1 MLGGIK
7 MEDRLKNFKNAM
19 KRTVL
24 KDLNFTEEHKKSIRN
39 QIKQL
44 PATSE
49 EDILLAVF
57 QLLKQK
63 RTGFELSRLIR
74 ARGIKKFEN
83 EEGFLY
89 MSLHKFEHKGYLNT
103 YWDEPDIK
111 YYQLSSKGIKLL
123 NTIENTS
130 YGKAYFLKEILE
142 R

>member
-1 MLGGIK
+1 

-24 KDLNFTEEHKKSIRN
+24 QDLNFTEEHKRDIRLK
-39 QIKQL
+39 IKQI
-44 PATSE
+44 PETSE
-49 EDILLAVF
+49 EDIVLAIF

-74 ARGIKKFEN
+74 ARGIEKFEN

-89 MSLHKFEHKGYLNT
+89 MTLHKFEHKGYLNS
-103 YWDEPDIK
+103 YWEDPDVK
-111 YYQLSSKGIKLL
+111 YYQVSSKGLKLL
-123 NTIENTS
+123 KTLENER
-130 YGKAYFLKEILE
+130 YDKAYLLKEILE

>member
-1 MLGGIK
+1 LLGGIK

-24 KDLNFTEEHKKSIRN
+24 HDLNFTEEHKSDIRLK
-39 QIKQL
+39 IKQL
-44 PATSE
+44 PETTE
-49 EDILLAVF
+49 EDIILAIF

-74 ARGIKKFEN
+74 ARGIETFEN

-89 MSLHKFEHKGYLNT
+89 TSLHKFEHKGYLNSN
-103 YWDEPDIK
+103 WEAPDTK
-111 YYQLSSKGIKLL
+111 YYQISSKGLKLL
-123 NTIENTS
+123 KTLES
-130 YGKAYFLKEILE
+130 ESDGKAYLLKEILE

>member
-1 MLGGIK
+1 

-24 KDLNFTEEHKKSIRN
+24 QDLNFTEEHKRDIRLK
-39 QIKQL
+39 IKQI
-44 PATSE
+44 PTSSE
-49 EDILLAVF
+49 EDIVLAIF

-74 ARGIKKFEN
+74 SRGIETFEN

-89 MSLHKFEHKGYLNT
+89 MFLHKFEHKGYLNS
-103 YWDEPDIK
+103 YWEAPDIK
-111 YYQLSSKGIKLL
+111 YYQISSKGLKFLKTL
-123 NTIENTS
+123 ENQTD
-130 YGKAYFLKEILE
+130 GVAYLLKEIVE